1 MSDMMG
7 LTGKVAVVTGSS
19 KGWGRAS
26 ARLLAEKGALVVV
39 NGTIEQDV
47 HAVAEEICSSGGQA
61 VPIVE
66 DVSTMKGAER
76 IVSKA
81 VDTYGKLDIMVNN
94 AGGRFLGHR
103 EAVRVTATLPEMTEK
118 QWDRVLAVQ
127 LKGVFNCAKFA
138 AIQMIR
144 QGHGGRIINTA
155 GGTAVRGMYGNA
167 EHAASKAGVFAAT
180 LSWALELEP
189 HGITVNAVRAA
200 VHSKGTIP
208 MIEKIKQTKREMGL
222 PVPSTARE
230 AGFFE
235 PEEAAPLTVWLA
247 SEMARDVTGQFFA
260 IDGPKVTLWSYAQP
274 KRIAFM
280 FPQWTP
286 ELLGEVFQPAV
297 QADFEKDYGKTSRP
311 LHLMPY
317 FEK

>member
-1 MSDMMG
+1 MSDILG
-7 LTGKVAVVTGSS
+7 LKGKVAIVTGSS

-26 ARLLAEKGALVVV
+26 ARLLAERGALLVV

-47 HAVAEEICSSGGQA
+47 LAVTKEIRNSGGQA

-76 IVSKA
+76 IVQQA

-94 AGGRFLGHR
+94 AGGRFLGHQ
-103 EAVRVTATLPEMTEK
+103 EAVRVTATLPEMTER
-118 QWDRVLAVQ
+118 QWDRVISVQ

-138 AIQMIR
+138 AIQMIK

-155 GGTAVRGMYGNA
+155 GGTAVRGMFGNG
-167 EHAASKAGVFAAT
+167 EHAASKAGVLAAT
-180 LSWALELEP
+180 LSWALELES

-208 MIEKIKQTKREMGL
+208 MIEKIKQTKKEMNL

-247 SEMARDVTGQFFA
+247 SECAKDVTGQFFG
-260 IDGPKVTLWSYAQP
+260 IDGPKITLWSYAQP
-274 KRIAFM
+274 KRVAFM
-280 FPQWTP
+280 FPHWTP
-286 ELLGEVFQPAV
+286 ELLAEVFKPAV

-317 FEK
+317 FGK

>member
-1 MSDMMG
+1 MSDALG
-7 LTGKVAVVTGSS
+7 LKGRVATVTGSS

-26 ARLLAEKGALVVV
+26 AMLLAEKGALIVV

-47 HAVAEEICSSGGQA
+47 LAVVDEIRGQGGQA
-61 VPIVE
+61 TSIVE

-76 IVSKA
+76 IVKTA

-94 AGGRFLGHR
+94 AGGRFLGAQ
-103 EAVRVTATLPEMTEK
+103 EAVRVTATLPDMTEK

-138 AIQMIR
+138 AIQMIK

-155 GGTAVRGMYGNA
+155 GGTANRGMYGNA
-167 EHAASKAGVFAAT
+167 EHAASKAGVLAAT
-180 LSWALELEP
+180 LSWAIELEP

-200 VHSKGTIP
+200 VHSKGTKP
-208 MIEKIKQTKREMGL
+208 MIEKIKQTKKEMGL
-222 PVPSTARE
+222 PIPATAKE

-247 SEMARDVTGQFFA
+247 SDYAKDITGQFFG
-260 IDGPKVTLWSYAQP
+260 IDGPKVTLWGYARP
-274 KRIAFM
+274 KRVAFM
-280 FPQWTP
+280 FPNWTP
-286 ELLGEVFQPAV
+286 ELLGEVLKPAI

-317 FEK
+317 FGK